1 MGMPLTRRTLF
12 AAGGGGLLI
21 AQAQAVATPAQAQD
35 APKPVVSN
43 NKLRIAMPAFASDPF
58 FPADGSGESG
68 IDMDLARG
76 IAAELGVE
84 PVFDRS
90 AVTFDA
96 MVQKLTSGETDLA
109 IGKLSRTLQ
118 RGRSILYSRPYALL
132 HQGLLANR
140 VNLARIAQGK
150 PPEQIIRDFSGD
162 LGVIEGSSFATYAAT
177 TFPHATIQRFA
188 GWNTVIDAIRS
199 GTIDLAYRDDFEIK
213 KLMVDDPSM
222 TVVARS
228 ITLTDKVDT
237 IAVGVSPANPH
248 LAAFVDLYLDLARG
262 QQVLSTDEIIAR
274 YRQGSKA

>member
-1 MGMPLTRRTLF
+1 MPLTRRTLF
-12 AAGGGGLLI
+12 AAGGGGLLL
-21 AQAQAVATPAQAQD
+21 AQAQALATPAQAQD
-35 APKPVVSN
+35 APKPIVSD

-58 FPADGSGESG
+58 FPADGSGDSG

-90 AVTFDA
+90 AGTFDA
-96 MVQKLTSGETDLA
+96 MVQQLTSGQADLA
-109 IGKLSRTLQ
+109 IGKLSRTLR
-118 RGRSILYSRPYALL
+118 RGRSILYSRPYAML

-140 VNLARIAQGK
+140 VNLARITQGK
-150 PPEQIIRDFSGD
+150 PAEQIIRDFSGD
-162 LGVIEGSSFATYAAT
+162 LGVIEGSSFATYAAA

-188 GWNTVIDAIRS
+188 GWNTVIDAIRN

-237 IAVGVSPANPH
+237 IAVGISPDNPH

-262 QQVLSTDEIIAR
+262 QQVLNTDEIIAR
-274 YRQGSKA
+274 YRHGSKA

>member
-1 MGMPLTRRTLF
+1 MPLTRRTLF

-21 AQAQAVATPAQAQD
+21 AQAQAVATQAQAQD
-35 APKPVVSN
+35 APKPIVSD

-58 FPADGSGESG
+58 FPADGSGDKG

-90 AVTFDA
+90 AVTFDG
-96 MVQKLTSGETDLA
+96 MVQKLTSGQADLA
-109 IGKLSRTLQ
+109 IGKLSRTLK
-118 RGRSILYSRPYALL
+118 RGRSILYSRPYAML

-140 VNLARIAQGK
+140 VNLARITQGK

-162 LGVIEGSSFATYAAT
+162 LGVIEGSSFATYAAA
-177 TFPHATIQRFA
+177 TFPHASIQRFA
-188 GWNTVIDAIRS
+188 GWNTVIDAIRN

>member
-1 MGMPLTRRTLF
+1 MPLTRRTLF

-35 APKPVVSN
+35 APKPIVSD

-58 FPADGSGESG
+58 FPADGSGDKG

-76 IAAELGVE
+76 IAAELGAE
-84 PVFDRS
+84 AVFDRS

-96 MVQKLTSGETDLA
+96 MVQKLASGEADLA

-118 RGRSILYSRPYALL
+118 RGRSILYSRPYAVL

-140 VNLARIAQGK
+140 VNLARITQGK

-188 GWNTVIDAIRS
+188 GWNTVIDAIRN
-199 GTIDLAYRDDFEIK
+199 GKIDLAYRDDFEIK

-237 IAVGVSPANPH
+237 IAVGVSPDNPH

>member
-1 MGMPLTRRTLF
+1 MPLTRRTLL

-21 AQAQAVATPAQAQD
+21 AQAQAATLGQPQD
-35 APKPVVSN
+35 KPVVSD
-43 NKLRIAMPAFASDPF
+43 NKLRVAMPAFASDPF
-58 FPADGSGESG
+58 FPADGSGDSG

-96 MVQKLTSGETDLA
+96 MVQKLTSGEADLA

-118 RGRSILYSRPYALL
+118 RGRSILYSRPYAML

-177 TFPHATIQRFA
+177 TFPHARIRRFA
-188 GWNTVIDAIRS
+188 GWNTVVDAIRN
-199 GTIDLAYRDDFEIK
+199 GAIDLAYRDDFEIK

-237 IAVGVSPANPH
+237 IAVGISPDNPH
-248 LAAFVDLYLDLARG
+248 LAAFVDLYLDLAKS
-262 QQVLSTDEIIAR
+262 QQVLNTDEIIAR

>member
-1 MGMPLTRRTLF
+1 MPLTRRTLF
-12 AAGGGGLLI
+12 AAGGGGLLL
-21 AQAQAVATPAQAQD
+21 AQAQALATPAQAQD
-35 APKPVVSN
+35 APKPIVSD

-58 FPADGSGESG
+58 FPADGSGDSG

-90 AVTFDA
+90 AGTFDA
-96 MVQKLTSGETDLA
+96 MVQQLTSGQADLA
-109 IGKLSRTLQ
+109 IGKLSRTLR
-118 RGRSILYSRPYALL
+118 RGRSILYSRPYAML

-140 VNLARIAQGK
+140 VNLARITQGK
-150 PPEQIIRDFSGD
+150 PAEQIIRDFSGD
-162 LGVIEGSSFATYAAT
+162 LGVIEGSSFATYAAA

-188 GWNTVIDAIRS
+188 GWNMVIDAIRN

-237 IAVGVSPANPH
+237 IAVGISPDNPH

-262 QQVLSTDEIIAR
+262 QQVLNTDEIIAR
-274 YRQGSKA
+274 YRQRSKV

>member
-1 MGMPLTRRTLF
+1 MPLTRRTLF

-21 AQAQAVATPAQAQD
+21 AQAQATATPAARAQD
-35 APKPVVSN
+35 APKPIVSDN
-43 NKLRIAMPAFASDPF
+43 TLRIAMPAFASDPF
-58 FPADGSGESG
+58 FPADGTGDKG
-68 IDMDLARG
+68 IDIDLARG

-84 PVFDRS
+84 VVFDRS

-96 MVQKLTSGETDLA
+96 MVQKLASGEADLA

-118 RGRSILYSRPYALL
+118 RGRSILYSRPYAML

-140 VNLARIAQGK
+140 VNLARITQGK

-162 LGVIEGSSFATYAAT
+162 LGVIEGSSFATYAAA
-177 TFPHATIQRFA
+177 TFPHAKIRRFA
-188 GWNTVIDAIRS
+188 GWNTVIDAIRH

>member
-1 MGMPLTRRTLF
+1 MPLTRRTLF

-21 AQAQAVATPAQAQD
+21 AQAQVVAAQGQQTQNPA
-35 APKPVVSN
+35 KPIVSD

-58 FPADGSGESG
+58 FPADGSGDKG
-68 IDMDLARG
+68 VDMDLARG

-84 PVFDRS
+84 PAFDRS
-90 AVTFDA
+90 ALTFDA
-96 MVQKLTSGETDLA
+96 MVQKLTSGEADLA
-109 IGKLSRTLQ
+109 IGKLSRTLR
-118 RGRSILYSRPYALL
+118 RGRSILYSRPYAML

-150 PPEQIIRDFSGD
+150 PPEQIIRDFSGN

-177 TFPHATIQRFA
+177 TFPHAQIRRFA
-188 GWNTVIDAIRS
+188 GWNTVVDAIRN
-199 GTIDLAYRDDFEIK
+199 GGIDLAYRDDFEIK

-237 IAVGVSPANPH
+237 IAVGISPDNPH
-248 LAAFVDLYLDLARG
+248 LAAFVDLYLDLAKG
-262 QQVLSTDEIIAR
+262 QQVLNTDEIIAR

>member
-1 MGMPLTRRTLF
+1 MPLTRRTLL

-21 AQAQAVATPAQAQD
+21 AQAQAATTPEAQD
-35 APKPVVSN
+35 TPRPILDD

-58 FPADGSGESG
+58 FSAAGSAADG

-76 IAAELGVE
+76 IAAELGAE

-96 MVQKLTSGETDLA
+96 MVQQLTSGQADLA

-118 RGRSILYSRPYALL
+118 RGRSILYSRPYAML

-140 VNLARIAQGK
+140 LNLARIAQGK

-162 LGVIEGSSFATYAAT
+162 LGVIEGSSFATYATA
-177 TFPHATIQRFA
+177 TFPHAQIRRFA
-188 GWNTVIDAIRS
+188 GWNTVIDAIRN
-199 GTIDLAYRDDFEIK
+199 GTIDMAYRDDFEIK

-222 TVVARS
+222 MVVARS
-228 ITLTDKVDT
+228 ITLTDKVDS
-237 IAVGVSPANPH
+237 IAVGVRPDNPH

-262 QQVLSTDEIIAR
+262 QQVLNTDEIIAR
-274 YRQGSKA
+274 YRLGSKA

>member
-1 MGMPLTRRTLF
+1 MPLTRRTLF
-12 AAGGGGLLI
+12 AAGGGGLLV
-21 AQAQAVATPAQAQD
+21 AQAQALATPAQAQD
-35 APKPVVSN
+35 APKPIVSDN
-43 NKLRIAMPAFASDPF
+43 RLRIAMPAFASDPF
-58 FPADGSGESG
+58 FPADGSGDKG

-96 MVQKLTSGETDLA
+96 MVQKLASGEADLA
-109 IGKLSRTLQ
+109 IGKLSRTLK
-118 RGRSILYSRPYALL
+118 RGRSILYSRPYAML

-140 VNLARIAQGK
+140 VNLARITQGK
-150 PPEQIIRDFSGD
+150 PPEQIIRDFSGE
-162 LGVIEGSSFATYAAT
+162 LGVIEGSSFATYAAV

-188 GWNTVIDAIRS
+188 GWNTVIDAIRN

-262 QQVLSTDEIIAR
+262 QQVLNTDEIIAR

>member
-1 MGMPLTRRTLF
+1 MSLTRRTLLT
-12 AAGGGGLLI
+12 AGGGGLLI
-21 AQAQAVATPAQAQD
+21 ARARAAPNSPAQQAEN
-35 APKPVVSN
+35 APQPITGDN
-43 NKLRIAMPAFASDPF
+43 RLRIAMPAFASDPF
-58 FPADGSGESG
+58 FPADGAGDKG
-68 IDMDLARG
+68 IDMELARG

-90 AVTFDA
+90 AVTFDG
-96 MVQKLTSGETDLA
+96 MVKQLMSGQADIA

-118 RGRSILYSRPYALL
+118 RGRSILYSRPYAML

-140 VNLARIAQGK
+140 LNLARITQGK

-177 TFPHATIQRFA
+177 TFPHAQIRRFA
-188 GWNTVIDAIRS
+188 GWNTVVDAIRS
-199 GTIDLAYRDDFEIK
+199 GTIDMAYRDDFEIK

-237 IAVGVSPANPH
+237 IAVGVRPDNPH

-262 QQVLSTDEIIAR
+262 QQVLNTDEIIAR
-274 YRQGSKA
+274 YRLGSKA

>member
-1 MGMPLTRRTLF
+1 MPLTRRTLF
-12 AAGGGGLLI
+12 AAGGGGLLV
-21 AQAQAVATPAQAQD
+21 AQAQAAATPAQAQD
-35 APKPVVSN
+35 APKLIVSD

-58 FPADGSGESG
+58 FPADGSGNSG

-96 MVQKLTSGETDLA
+96 MVQKLTSGEADLA

-118 RGRSILYSRPYALL
+118 RGRSILYSRPYAML

-140 VNLARIAQGK
+140 VNLARIAQGE

-188 GWNTVIDAIRS
+188 GWNTVVDAIRN

-237 IAVGVSPANPH
+237 IAVGISPDNPH

-262 QQVLSTDEIIAR
+262 QQVLNTDEIIAR
-274 YRQGSKA
+274 YRQGSRA

>member
-1 MGMPLTRRTLF
+1 MRMLLTRRTLF
-12 AAGGGGLLI
+12 AAGGGGLLV
-21 AQAQAVATPAQAQD
+21 AQAAITPGQAQD
-35 APKPVVSN
+35 APKPIVGD

-58 FPADGSGESG
+58 FPADGSADGG

-96 MVQKLTSGETDLA
+96 MVQKLTSGHADLA

-118 RGRSILYSRPYALL
+118 RGRSILYSRPYAML

-140 VNLARIAQGK
+140 LNLARITQGK
-150 PPEQIIRDFSGD
+150 PPEQVVRDFSGD
-162 LGVIEGSSFATYAAT
+162 LGVIEGSSFATYAAA
-177 TFPHATIQRFA
+177 TFPHARIQRFA

-222 TVVARS
+222 MVVARS

-237 IAVGVSPANPH
+237 IAVGVSPNNPH

-262 QQVLSTDEIIAR
+262 QQVLNTDEIIAR

>member
-1 MGMPLTRRTLF
+1 MPLTRRTLF

-35 APKPVVSN
+35 APKPIVSD

-58 FPADGSGESG
+58 FPADGSGDKG

-76 IAAELGVE
+76 IAAELGAE
-84 PVFDRS
+84 AVFDRS

-96 MVQKLTSGETDLA
+96 MVQKLASGEADLA

-118 RGRSILYSRPYALL
+118 RGRSILYSRPYAML

-140 VNLARIAQGK
+140 VNLARITQGK
-150 PPEQIIRDFSGD
+150 PPEQIIRDFSGE

-188 GWNTVIDAIRS
+188 GWNTVIDAIRN

-237 IAVGVSPANPH
+237 IAVGVSPDNPH

>member
-1 MGMPLTRRTLF
+1 M
-12 AAGGGGLLI
+12 LI

-35 APKPVVSN
+35 APQPVVGV

-58 FPADGSGESG
+58 FPADGSGDGG
-68 IDMDLARG
+68 IDVDLARG

-96 MVQKLTSGETDLA
+96 MVQLLTSGEADLA

-118 RGRSILYSRPYALL
+118 RGRSILYSRPYAML

-188 GWNTVIDAIRS
+188 GWNTVIDAIRN

>member
-1 MGMPLTRRTLF
+1 MPLTRRTLL

-21 AQAQAVATPAQAQD
+21 AQAQAATPGQPQD
-35 APKPVVSN
+35 KPVVSD
-43 NKLRIAMPAFASDPF
+43 NKLRVAMPAFASDPF
-58 FPADGSGESG
+58 FPADGSGDSG

-96 MVQKLTSGETDLA
+96 MVQKLTSGEADLA

-118 RGRSILYSRPYALL
+118 RGRSILYSRPYAML

-177 TFPHATIQRFA
+177 TFPHARIRRFA
-188 GWNTVIDAIRS
+188 GWNTVVDAIRN
-199 GTIDLAYRDDFEIK
+199 GAIDLAYRDDFEIK

-237 IAVGVSPANPH
+237 IAVGISPDNPH
-248 LAAFVDLYLDLARG
+248 LAAFVDLYLDLAKS
-262 QQVLSTDEIIAR
+262 QQVLNTDEIIAR

>member
-1 MGMPLTRRTLF
+1 MPLTRRTLF

-35 APKPVVSN
+35 VPKPIVGD

-58 FPADGSGESG
+58 FPADGSGNSG

-96 MVQKLTSGETDLA
+96 MVQKLVSDEADLA

-118 RGRSILYSRPYALL
+118 RGRSILYSRPYAML

-140 VNLARIAQGK
+140 LNLARIAQGK
-150 PPEQIIRDFSGD
+150 PPEQIIRDFSGEI
-162 LGVIEGSSFATYAAT
+162 GVIEGSSFAAYAAT

-188 GWNTVIDAIRS
+188 GWNTVIDAIRN

-237 IAVGVSPANPH
+237 IAVGVRPDNPH

-262 QQVLSTDEIIAR
+262 QQVLNTDEIIAR

>member
-1 MGMPLTRRTLF
+1 MPLTRRTLF

-21 AQAQAVATPAQAQD
+21 AQAQAVSTPAQAQD
-35 APKPVVSN
+35 APKPIVSD

-58 FPADGSGESG
+58 FPADGSGDGG

-90 AVTFDA
+90 AVTFDG
-96 MVQKLTSGETDLA
+96 MVQKLTSGQADLA

-118 RGRSILYSRPYALL
+118 RGRSILYSRPYAML

-140 VNLARIAQGK
+140 VNLARITQGK

-162 LGVIEGSSFATYAAT
+162 LGVIEGSSFATYAAA
-177 TFPHATIQRFA
+177 TFPHAKIRRFA
-188 GWNTVIDAIRS
+188 GWNTVIDAIRN

-262 QQVLSTDEIIAR
+262 QRVLNTDEIIAR

>member
-1 MGMPLTRRTLF
+1 MPLTRRTLF
-12 AAGGGGLLI
+12 AAGGGGVLI
-21 AQAQAVATPAQAQD
+21 AQAQAVAAPAQAQD
-35 APKPVVSN
+35 APKPIVSD

-58 FPADGSGESG
+58 FPADGSGDKG
-68 IDMDLARG
+68 VDMDLARG

-96 MVQKLTSGETDLA
+96 MVQKLTSGEADLA

-118 RGRSILYSRPYALL
+118 RGRSILYSRPYAML

-162 LGVIEGSSFATYAAT
+162 LGVIEGSSFATYAAA
-177 TFPHATIQRFA
+177 TFPHAQIHRFA
-188 GWNTVIDAIRS
+188 GWNTVVDAIRN

-213 KLMVDDPSM
+213 KLLVDDPSM

-237 IAVGVSPANPH
+237 IAVGVRPDNPH
-248 LAAFVDLYLDLARG
+248 LAAFVDLYLDLAKG
-262 QQVLSTDEIIAR
+262 QQVLNTDEIIAR

>member
-1 MGMPLTRRTLF
+1 MPLTRRTLF

-21 AQAQAVATPAQAQD
+21 AQAQAMATPAKAQD
-35 APKPVVSN
+35 APKPIVSDH
-43 NKLRIAMPAFASDPF
+43 KLRIAMPAFASDPF
-58 FPADGSGESG
+58 FPADGSGDKG

-90 AVTFDA
+90 AVTFDG
-96 MVQKLTSGETDLA
+96 MVQKLTSGQADLA

-118 RGRSILYSRPYALL
+118 RGRSILYSRPYAML

-140 VNLARIAQGK
+140 VNLARITQGK

-162 LGVIEGSSFATYAAT
+162 LGVIEGSSFATYAAA

-188 GWNTVIDAIRS
+188 GWNTVIDAIRN

-262 QQVLSTDEIIAR
+262 QQVLNTDEIIAR

>member
-1 MGMPLTRRTLF
+1 MSLTRRTLLT
-12 AAGGGGLLI
+12 AGSVGLVI
-21 AQAQAVATPAQAQD
+21 AQAQAATLQARN
-35 APKPVVSN
+35 APSPTTSDN
-43 NKLRIAMPAFASDPF
+43 RLRIAMPAFASDPF
-58 FPADGSGESG
+58 FPADGAGDKG
-68 IDMDLARG
+68 IDMELARG

-90 AVTFDA
+90 AVTFDG
-96 MVQKLTSGETDLA
+96 MVKRLTSGQADIA

-118 RGRSILYSRPYALL
+118 RGRSILYSKPYAIL

-140 VNLARIAQGK
+140 LSLARIAQGK

-177 TFPHATIQRFA
+177 TFPHAQIHRFA
-188 GWNTVIDAIRS
+188 GWNTVVDAIRN

-213 KLMVDDPSM
+213 KLLVDDPSM

-237 IAVGVSPANPH
+237 IAVGVRPDNPH
-248 LAAFVDLYLDLARG
+248 LAAFVDLYLDLAKG
-262 QQVLSTDEIIAR
+262 QQVLNTDEIIAR
-274 YRQGSKA
+274 YRLGSKA

>member
-1 MGMPLTRRTLF
+1 MLISQARAASTLGQQ
-12 AAGGGGLLI
+12 AESAPQPI
-21 AQAQAVATPAQAQD
+21 ASGD
-35 APKPVVSN
+35 A
-43 NKLRIAMPAFASDPF
+43 LRIAMPAFASNPF
-58 FPADGSGESG
+58 FPADGSGDDG
-68 IDMDLARG
+68 IDMELAHG
-76 IAAELGVE
+76 IAAALGVE

-90 AVTFDA
+90 AATFDDI
-96 MVQKLTSGETDLA
+96 VKQVSSGQADLA

-118 RGRSILYSRPYALL
+118 RGRSIIYSRPYAMLR
-132 HQGLLANR
+132 QGLIANR
-140 VNLARIAQGK
+140 LNLARIAQGK
-150 PPEQIIRDFSGD
+150 PPEGIVRDFSGD

-177 TFPHATIQRFA
+177 TFPHAQIHRLA
-188 GWNTVIDAIRS
+188 SWDLIIDAIRN
-199 GTIDLAYRDDFEIK
+199 GTIDMAYRDDFEIK

-237 IAVGVSPANPH
+237 IAVGVRPDNPH

>member
-1 MGMPLTRRTLF
+1 MPLTRRTLF

-21 AQAQAVATPAQAQD
+21 AQAQAAAAQGQQTENPA
-35 APKPVVSN
+35 KPIVSN

-58 FPADGSGESG
+58 FPADGSGDKG
-68 IDMDLARG
+68 VDMDLARG

-96 MVQKLTSGETDLA
+96 MVQKLTFGEADLA

-118 RGRSILYSRPYALL
+118 RGRSILYSRPYAML

-162 LGVIEGSSFATYAAT
+162 LGVIEGSSFATYAAA
-177 TFPHATIQRFA
+177 TFPHARIRRFA
-188 GWNTVIDAIRS
+188 GWNTVVDAIRN
-199 GTIDLAYRDDFEIK
+199 GAIDLAYRDDFEIK

-237 IAVGVSPANPH
+237 IAVGVSPDNPH
-248 LAAFVDLYLDLARG
+248 LAAFVDLYLDLAKG
-262 QQVLSTDEIIAR
+262 QQVLNTDEIIAR

>member
-1 MGMPLTRRTLF
+1 MPLTRRTLF
-12 AAGGGGLLI
+12 AAGGGGLLL
-21 AQAQAVATPAQAQD
+21 AQAQALATPAQAQD
-35 APKPVVSN
+35 APKPIVSD

-58 FPADGSGESG
+58 FPADGSGDSG

-90 AVTFDA
+90 AGTFDA
-96 MVQKLTSGETDLA
+96 MVQQLTSGQADLA
-109 IGKLSRTLQ
+109 IGKLSRTLR
-118 RGRSILYSRPYALL
+118 RGRSILYSRPYAML

-140 VNLARIAQGK
+140 VNLARITQGK

-162 LGVIEGSSFATYAAT
+162 LGVIEGSSFATYAAA

-188 GWNTVIDAIRS
+188 GWNTVIDAIRN

-237 IAVGVSPANPH
+237 IAVGISPDNPH

-262 QQVLSTDEIIAR
+262 QQVLNTDEIIAR
-274 YRQGSKA
+274 YRQRSKV

>member
-1 MGMPLTRRTLF
+1 MV
-12 AAGGGGLLI
+12 I
-21 AQAQAVATPAQAQD
+21 AQAQAATLQAQN
-35 APKPVVSN
+35 APSPTTSDN
-43 NKLRIAMPAFASDPF
+43 RLRIAMPAFASDPF
-58 FPADGSGESG
+58 FPADGAGDKG
-68 IDMDLARG
+68 IDMELARG

-90 AVTFDA
+90 AATFDG
-96 MVQKLTSGETDLA
+96 MVKLLMSGQADMA

-118 RGRSILYSRPYALL
+118 RGRSILYSRPYAVL

-140 VNLARIAQGK
+140 LNLARIAQGK

-177 TFPHATIQRFA
+177 TFPHAQIHRFA
-188 GWNTVIDAIRS
+188 GWNTVVDAIRN

-213 KLMVDDPSM
+213 KLLVDDPSM

-237 IAVGVSPANPH
+237 IAVGVRPDDPH
-248 LAAFVDLYLDLARG
+248 LAAFVDLYLDLAKG
-262 QQVLSTDEIIAR
+262 QQVLNTDEIIAR
-274 YRQGSKA
+274 YRLGSKA

>member
-1 MGMPLTRRTLF
+1 MPLTRRTLF
-12 AAGGGGLLI
+12 AAGGGGLLL
-21 AQAQAVATPAQAQD
+21 AQAQALATPAQAQD
-35 APKPVVSN
+35 VPKPIVSD

-58 FPADGSGESG
+58 FPADGSGDSG

-90 AVTFDA
+90 AGTFDA
-96 MVQKLTSGETDLA
+96 MVQQLTSGQADLA
-109 IGKLSRTLQ
+109 IGKLSRTLR
-118 RGRSILYSRPYALL
+118 RGRSILYSRPYAML

-140 VNLARIAQGK
+140 VNLARITQGK
-150 PPEQIIRDFSGD
+150 PAEQIIRDFSGD
-162 LGVIEGSSFATYAAT
+162 LGVIEGSSFATYAAA

-188 GWNTVIDAIRS
+188 GWNTVIDAIRN

-237 IAVGVSPANPH
+237 IAVGISPDNPH

-262 QQVLSTDEIIAR
+262 QQVLNTDEIIAR
-274 YRQGSKA
+274 YRHGSKA

>member
-1 MGMPLTRRTLF
+1 MPLTRRTLF

-21 AQAQAVATPAQAQD
+21 AQAQVAAPAQAQD
-35 APKPVVSN
+35 APKPIVSDN
-43 NKLRIAMPAFASDPF
+43 RLRIAMPAFASDPF
-58 FPADGSGESG
+58 FPADGSGDSG

-96 MVQKLTSGETDLA
+96 MVQQLTSGQADLA

-118 RGRSILYSRPYALL
+118 RGRSILYSRPYAML

-140 VNLARIAQGK
+140 LNLARITQGK

-162 LGVIEGSSFATYAAT
+162 LGVIEGSSFATYAAA
-177 TFPHATIQRFA
+177 TFPHARIQRFA
-188 GWNTVIDAIRS
+188 GWNTVIDAIRN

-237 IAVGVSPANPH
+237 IAIGVSPANPH

-274 YRQGSKA
+274 YRQGGKA

>member
-1 MGMPLTRRTLF
+1 MPLTRRTLL

-21 AQAQAVATPAQAQD
+21 AQAQAATPGQAQD
-35 APKPVVSN
+35 KPVVSD
-43 NKLRIAMPAFASDPF
+43 NKLRVAMPAFASDPF
-58 FPADGSGESG
+58 FPADGSGDSG

-96 MVQKLTSGETDLA
+96 MVQKLTSGEADLA

-118 RGRSILYSRPYALL
+118 RGRSILYSRPYAML

-162 LGVIEGSSFATYAAT
+162 LGVIEGSSFATYAAA
-177 TFPHATIQRFA
+177 TFPHAQIRRFA
-188 GWNTVIDAIRS
+188 GWNTVVDAIRN
-199 GTIDLAYRDDFEIK
+199 GVIDLAYRDDFEIK

-237 IAVGVSPANPH
+237 IAVGISPDNPH
-248 LAAFVDLYLDLARG
+248 LAAFVDLYLDLAKS
-262 QQVLSTDEIIAR
+262 QQVLNTDEIIAR

>member
-1 MGMPLTRRTLF
+1 MPLTRRTLF

-35 APKPVVSN
+35 AAKPIVSD

-58 FPADGSGESG
+58 FPADGSGDKG

-96 MVQKLTSGETDLA
+96 MVQKLTSGQADLA

-118 RGRSILYSRPYALL
+118 RGRSILYSRPYAML

-140 VNLARIAQGK
+140 LNLARIAQGK

-188 GWNTVIDAIRS
+188 GWNTVIDAIRN

-237 IAVGVSPANPH
+237 IAVGVRPDNPH
-248 LAAFVDLYLDLARG
+248 LAAFVDLYLDLAKG
-262 QQVLSTDEIIAR
+262 QQVLNTDEIIAR

>member
-1 MGMPLTRRTLF
+1 MPLTRRTLF
-12 AAGGGGLLI
+12 AAGGGGLLL
-21 AQAQAVATPAQAQD
+21 AQAQALATPAQEQD
-35 APKPVVSN
+35 APKRIVSD

-58 FPADGSGESG
+58 FPADGSGDSG

-90 AVTFDA
+90 AGTFDA
-96 MVQKLTSGETDLA
+96 MVQQLTSGQADLA
-109 IGKLSRTLQ
+109 IGKLSRTLR
-118 RGRSILYSRPYALL
+118 RGRSILYSRPYAML

-140 VNLARIAQGK
+140 VNLARITQGK
-150 PPEQIIRDFSGD
+150 PAEQIIRDFSGD
-162 LGVIEGSSFATYAAT
+162 LGVIEGSSFATYAAA

-188 GWNTVIDAIRS
+188 GWNTVIDAIRN

-237 IAVGVSPANPH
+237 IAVGISPDNPH

-262 QQVLSTDEIIAR
+262 QQVLNTDEIIAR
-274 YRQGSKA
+274 YRQRSKA

>member
-1 MGMPLTRRTLF
+1 MPLTRRTLF
-12 AAGGGGLLI
+12 AAGGAGLLV
-21 AQAQAVATPAQAQD
+21 AQAATRTGARHSKAI
-35 APKPVVSN
+35 VSD

-58 FPADGSGESG
+58 FPADGSGDNG

-96 MVQKLTSGETDLA
+96 MVQQLISGQADTA

-118 RGRSILYSRPYALL
+118 RGRSILYSRPYAMF

-140 VNLARIAQGK
+140 LNLARIAQGK

-177 TFPHATIQRFA
+177 TFPHAQIRRFA
-188 GWNTVIDAIRS
+188 GWNTGTGYRRRGSRLAFRKVRS
-199 GTIDLAYRDDFEIK
+199 FRSASTAQSASSRPVRSRK
-213 KLMVDDPSM
+213 PRPRPS
-222 TVVARS
+222 ARLIS
-228 ITLTDKVDT
+228 RNR
-237 IAVGVSPANPH
+237 PAPMPRFS
-248 LAAFVDLYLDLARG
+248 AAPNCRSWPPA
-262 QQVLSTDEIIAR
+262 
-274 YRQGSKA
+274 